1 MATMMSGKSFG
12 LNVSKDGYLFYSENF
27 TPDLNQIHKPFI
39 IEIPLKKIEIG
50 GLVILY
56 NIFFESGKFNLL
68 PESKIE
74 LQQLIRFMK
83 DNPSVSIEI
92 GGHTD
97 DIGDEKSNI
106 ELSESRARTVYE
118 YLIGNQI
125 NSKSITYKGY
135 GEELPINNNTTED
148 SRKNNRRIEF
158 KITNK

>member
-1 MATMMSGKSFG
+1 
-12 LNVSKDGYLFYSENF
+12 
-27 TPDLNQIHKPFI
+27 
-39 IEIPLKKIEIG
+39 
-50 GLVILY
+50 
-56 NIFFESGKFNLL
+56 
-68 PESKIE
+68 
-74 LQQLIRFMK
+74 MK

-135 GEELPINNNTTED
+135 GEELPISNNTTED